1 MIHIFSLGHIFD
13 IFGSIYIQLFIY
25 FWNNLVEYF
34 QMLFVSKLEQVRILF
49 MTNLKILALN
59 NECVD
64 RSFFDSSL
72 DKWYL
77 PRTMNIV
84 SIRTDRLHT
93 SSIIKNL
100 VVLL

>member
-25 FWNNLVEYF
+25 FLNDLVKYF

-49 MTNLKILALN
+49 LTNLKISVLN

-64 RSFFDSSL
+64 QSFFDSSF

-77 PRTMNIV
+77 PRSANIV
-84 SIRTDRLHT
+84 SIRTDRLRT

-100 VVLL
+100 AVLL